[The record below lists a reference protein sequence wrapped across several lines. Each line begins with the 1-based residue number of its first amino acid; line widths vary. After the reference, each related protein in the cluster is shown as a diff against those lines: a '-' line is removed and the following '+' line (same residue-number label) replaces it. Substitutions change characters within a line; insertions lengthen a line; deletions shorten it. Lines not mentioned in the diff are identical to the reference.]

1 MERPP
6 RPSIGR
12 SNRVTIIQVLSI
24 CRSIGTFGTLF
35 QEFIDYILLDEI
47 SLHLHEQH
55 GTKKIIPPCPTTGA
69 GVGVVGTSSARILA
83 NGLLQ

>member
-6 RPSIGR
+6 PPSIGR
-12 SNRVTIIQVLSI
+12 SSNRVTIIQVLSI
-24 CRSIGTFGTLF
+24 GRGIGTFGTLF

-47 SLHLHEQH
+47 SLHEQH
-55 GTKKIIPPCPTTGA
+55 DIQKIIPPCPTTGA

-83 NGLLQ
+83 NGLLR